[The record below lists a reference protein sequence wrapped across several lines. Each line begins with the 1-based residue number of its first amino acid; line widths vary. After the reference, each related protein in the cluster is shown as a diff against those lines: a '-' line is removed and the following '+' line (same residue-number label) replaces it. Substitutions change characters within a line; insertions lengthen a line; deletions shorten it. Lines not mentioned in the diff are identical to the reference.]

1 MTSPESSSSAPDPE
15 RPDQEVQG
23 PEVRDQGLPRWKLE
37 YGSAVQETDHRRLF
51 KRIEVAEAA
60 ILSRREVLMQSSDG
74 FVERQEIKVALAELR
89 NLKKDVLKF
98 L

>member
-1 MTSPESSSSAPDPE
+1 MASHESSLSIA
-15 RPDQEVQG
+15 DQ
-23 PEVRDQGLPRWKLE
+23 DFTRWKLDYE
-37 YGSAVQETDHRRLF
+37 SVLQEDDHRALF

-60 ILSRREVLMQSSDG
+60 ILTRREALESSVDG
-74 FVERQEIKVALAELR
+74 FVERREIKAALATIQ

>member
-1 MTSPESSSSAPDPE
+1 MASHESSLSI
-15 RPDQEVQG
+15 PDQDFPQ
-23 PEVRDQGLPRWKLE
+23 WKLDYE
-37 YGSAVQETDHRRLF
+37 SALQETDHKALF

-60 ILSRREVLMQSSDG
+60 ILTRREVLVSSTDG
-74 FVERQEIKVALAELR
+74 FPERQEIKAALATVR